1 MLDLKGNKGKI
12 LGILYSSPDRDY
24 YMQELGRLI
33 GKKPGVFQKALEALS
48 KEGVLKS
55 EYRANAR
62 YFRAN
67 EEYPLYAELKSI
79 VKKTSGMIPEIKSVI
94 ITMQGIKFAFLY
106 GSYAKGKENS
116 ASDIDIFLVGVVDDS
131 KLLKVIEN
139 LENRI
144 KREINYRIIPQKELL
159 SLLREKDPFILSIF
173 SDKIIMLKG
182 DEYEFRGIFN
192 TKSRKKSS
200 S

>member
-131 KLLKVIEN
+131 KLIKLK
-139 LENRI
+139 
-144 KREINYRIIPQKELL
+144 
-159 SLLREKDPFILSIF
+159 EK
-173 SDKIIMLKG
+173 
-182 DEYEFRGIFN
+182 
-192 TKSRKKSS
+192 
-200 S
+200 

>member
-139 LENRI
+139 LENKI